1 MEISSEQSYDATARA
16 ISKWLSILMDILT
29 KETYRGYST
38 NVPDSDCRL
47 FFCINM
53 VLGFHAMSEFLSKKC
68 QQLWNRH
75 SQEFVR
81 YFQQKVNES
90 LEYYMSKYPSHAKI
104 LVPKEVESLMQTV
117 NKSNIPVFNLFKRLK
132 VALNPFRY
140 FPRDY
145 TEGFALNFNF
155 RKDIRNLINA
165 CIQESK
171 NKFDEFQ
178 ELMLNV
184 FQINVREGDY
194 LRKKPIPGHKIG
206 MKFKR
211 NMPLIPNSDANG
223 PTIEINSSEVLR
235 VLIKWIEE
243 IDDFIENPETHIL
256 LRSNLEPFVID
267 PMYRDGWVEFLSEEA
282 KHRLTD

>member
-1 MEISSEQSYDATARA
+1 
-16 ISKWLSILMDILT
+16 
-29 KETYRGYST
+29 
-38 NVPDSDCRL
+38 
-47 FFCINM
+47 
-53 VLGFHAMSEFLSKKC
+53 
-68 QQLWNRH
+68 
-75 SQEFVR
+75 
-81 YFQQKVNES
+81 
-90 LEYYMSKYPSHAKI
+90 
-104 LVPKEVESLMQTV
+104 
-117 NKSNIPVFNLFKRLK
+117 
-132 VALNPFRY
+132 
-140 FPRDY
+140 
-145 TEGFALNFNF
+145 
-155 RKDIRNLINA
+155 
-165 CIQESK
+165 
-171 NKFDEFQ
+171 
-178 ELMLNV
+178 MLNV